1 MRRALCLVFVLILAL
16 SFGTAASAEE
26 AEGIPGTVDVPY
38 AGFRFVPPELFR
50 NTAGSVV
57 MDGVAEIRDGVY
69 YAYWTYYA
77 MTEEEKNAWL
87 NDRNPNAP
95 AETRV
100 CPLFFVLV
108 LGNGMTF
115 RSFNALNGNAMPTQ
129 FVHELGKLG
138 DVTYCL
144 YMEEPNPYFI
154 DAIDSPYREEYTAL
168 ASAADDVAA
177 GFSFYEPQEEPDPF
191 ANLIGTPF
199 AFAAADLDGNPVSS
213 AELFAQNEISV
224 VNIWAT
230 WCPPCIAELP
240 DLQAFHTHLQQEGCS
255 VIGLLADDDPEAAR
269 RLMAENGVTYPVI
282 VGPETLRDIIPLDAV
297 PTTLFVGRD
306 GTVLAAPVVG
316 AYLEQYEAVMEELL
330 SGK

>member
-1 MRRALCLVFVLILAL
+1 MSIMKRTMCLAFVLILAL
-16 SFGTAASAEE
+16 SLCISTYAEE
-26 AEGIPGTVDVPY
+26 TKTIPGTVDVPY

-50 NTAGSVV
+50 DTAGSVV

-87 NDRNPNAP
+87 DDRNPDAP
-95 AETRV
+95 VETRV

-129 FVHELGKLG
+129 FVRELGKLG

-144 YMEEPNPYFI
+144 YMEEPNSYFI
-154 DAIDSPYREEYTAL
+154 DAIGSPYREEYTAL

-191 ANLIGTPF
+191 AGLIGTPF

-224 VNIWAT
+224 VNIWTT
-230 WCPPCIAELP
+230 WCAPCIAELP
-240 DLQAFHTHLQQEGCS
+240 ELQAFHTRLRQRGCGAVWITAS
-255 VIGLLADDDPEAAR
+255 DMGVLLYADFGFVKKGNFMQY
-269 RLMAENGVTYPVI
+269 RL
-282 VGPETLRDIIPLDAV
+282 
-297 PTTLFVGRD
+297 
-306 GTVLAAPVVG
+306 
-316 AYLEQYEAVMEELL
+316 
-330 SGK
+330 